1 MSGSIGGSRIRREE
15 VEKVVENYSEQVL
28 KPAGISHFA
37 ITGSYNAGTK
47 KDHGDIDLVVL
58 MDGNKK
64 EAKKRLKEFM
74 KESPCTVE
82 FESGKRAGQKAQ
94 LFGDLVT
101 CGFPIDDNRYVQ
113 IDNVVTTSPES
124 FEFQRHFLNM
134 DAAKQALVSGLVRVI
149 EQYLDRNTYIRDLG
163 VPKVGLKED
172 QELEF
177 VISTSGLS
185 YRLVTL
191 EDEHEK
197 CHEEL
202 WRSCDWSNVLY
213 LLRDFNLNTSY
224 DELLEEVELVTE
236 RYPRDRRRIVGV
248 MKSIIHVGSGEEGT
262 EKGYAK
268 SDCIRKVEKALAF

>member
-1 MSGSIGGSRIRREE
+1 MSGSIGGSRIKREE
-15 VEKVVENYSEQVL
+15 VELVAEKYSELVL

-58 MDGNKK
+58 MDGSKK

-74 KESPCTVE
+74 EESPYVVE
-82 FESGKRAGQKAQ
+82 FASGKRAGQKAQ

-101 CGFPIDDNRYVQ
+101 CGFPIDNERYVQ

-149 EQYLDRNTYIRDLG
+149 EQYLDKNTYMKDLG
-163 VPKVGLKED
+163 VPKAELKED

-191 EDEHEK
+191 EGEHEK

-224 DELLEEVELVTE
+224 DKLLEEVKLITK
-236 RYPRDRRRIVGV
+236 PRDRRRIVGV
-248 MKSIIHVGSGEEGT
+248 MKSIIHIGSGEEGT

-268 SDCIRKVEKALAF
+268 SDCIRKAEEALTF